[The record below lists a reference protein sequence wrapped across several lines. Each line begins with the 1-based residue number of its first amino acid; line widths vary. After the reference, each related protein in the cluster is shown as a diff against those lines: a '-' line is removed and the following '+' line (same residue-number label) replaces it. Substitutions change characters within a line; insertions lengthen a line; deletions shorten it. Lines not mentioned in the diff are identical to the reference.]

1 MAKSNV
7 NRGKH
12 NRYHRRRAKAE
23 QAVSKDT
30 QSPKQQNNN
39 TVTSPTTSLTSSSQ
53 LSDENM
59 YFDFE
64 TLGNSDEGVNKL
76 FGRYIQIFDL

>member
-1 MAKSNV
+1 MAKSNFH
-7 NRGKH
+7 RGKH
-12 NRYHRRRAKAE
+12 NRYHRRRNKQTE
-23 QAVSKDT
+23 QPVTKET
-30 QSPKQQNNN
+30 QSPQQPNNYS
-39 TVTSPTTSLTSSSQ
+39 VTSPAASLTSSSQ

-76 FGRYIQIFDL
+76 FGRSRV